1 MRQRIESYKLI
12 SPFVT
17 RSVSVAFQTPLLA
30 TRWSLRHNVEKML
43 SNLEY
48 VSLMRLRMGQ
58 PLVPQSCAGQPCR
71 DCSEPIDIFG
81 IHALTCPKIS
91 HWARH
96 NGMCQVVAN
105 AARSLALCVRTEV
118 PFAGKERPA
127 DIHISPWHEGYP
139 VAVDL
144 TAIYAL
150 PLSTRRLSSS
160 SRAAVSQAERDKLA
174 RYAHIFD
181 NASTTF
187 VPCCVDVFGTIGP
200 LGMPFC
206 MGWERG
212 WTH

>member
-1 MRQRIESYKLI
+1 
-12 SPFVT
+12 
-17 RSVSVAFQTPLLA
+17 
-30 TRWSLRHNVEKML
+30 
-43 SNLEY
+43 
-48 VSLMRLRMGQ
+48 
-58 PLVPQSCAGQPCR
+58 
-71 DCSEPIDIFG
+71 
-81 IHALTCPKIS
+81 
-91 HWARH
+91 
-96 NGMCQVVAN
+96 MCQVVAN

-144 TAIYAL
+144 TAIHAL

-200 LGMPFC
+200 LGMSFLRELGTRLDALTDSSLDYQQLPPSKQLLRDLLGALHKHVGVVLAGF
-206 MGWERG
+206 MAAWRDEAVS
-212 WTH
+212 H